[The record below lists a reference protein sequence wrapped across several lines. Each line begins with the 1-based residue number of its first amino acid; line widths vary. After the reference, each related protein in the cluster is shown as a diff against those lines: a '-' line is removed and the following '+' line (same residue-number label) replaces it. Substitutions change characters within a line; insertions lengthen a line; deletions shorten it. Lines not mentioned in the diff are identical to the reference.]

1 MMTQLSAKWSSWV
14 GGISALVALVAGV
27 LAFVYLRHFDLTI
40 FVSAALAFASA
51 CLSLV
56 VVGLL
61 SCPILCCSP
70 SYTPPQA
77 SEWAFSN
84 SISAVV
90 VAAGHSRW
98 F

>member
-51 CLSLV
+51 CLSLAVVGFV
-56 VVGLL
+56 VVSHFALFAKL
-61 SCPILCCSP
+61 YP
-70 SYTPPQA
+70 TA
-77 SEWAFSN
+77 SKRMGIFEQY
-84 SISAVV
+84 
-90 VAAGHSRW
+90 
-98 F
+98 